1 MSHSSLESPIEV
13 LRSANLPPP
22 YTPPPPTTMSH
33 EQKLQW
39 RENAKDLMDATID
52 KWTFPSTPLT
62 AIEDIRNS
70 AKIAACLAKIWALAQ
85 SDPTQQDSA
94 DVKYHMERLWHHFE
108 NANRAAAAHSQAA
121 WEYPLN
127 LASRLHDKL
136 DKEPGRTTVDIVVH
150 KFQHLRKDEQTD
162 EFIAVD
168 NPDVI
173 SFVPILES
181 STYSHGLGTNRYS
194 FKVEYH
200 SRSPSPLGTLTI
212 PLVSPVPRSPA
223 YHIAELS
230 PVPRSPSY
238 HVASPPPLAHR
249 IRSPTPLVVIM
260 GADQN
265 VINNTSRYAHP
276 GPPFIKNRSDGRF
289 CITTPIYDVNNN
301 KGKAKYIHFVLDD
314 ISPHAHLTMGKGHP
328 VFAVKLRARPRDGTQ
343 TPFNPFRQRIFES
356 GQPYQLIVD
365 RAIQQLGDPFV
376 EGEVQQFRR
385 LTQNLQEARQE
396 VVDARTSVRHA
407 QQVKVLAT
415 SALAAARQAVDESA
429 NRFEQAGAYRVLH
442 PFLFRQA
449 IRHVGDDAAMV
460 DVRDHLHC
468 QLQAGG
474 RPSSPDPSSTNSPP
488 PDIADILDR
497 FDDPPMRDVHNKP
510 FFQDGGDDDGYYE

>member
-1 MSHSSLESPIEV
+1 MSHSSLDSPTEI
-13 LRSANLPPP
+13 LRSATLPPA
-22 YTPPPPTTMSH
+22 YTPPLPTTLSH

-39 RENAKDLMDATID
+39 RENAKDLMDATLD
-52 KWTFPSTPLT
+52 KWTFPSVPLT

-70 AKIAACLAKIWALAQ
+70 AKIAARLAKIWALAQ
-85 SDPTQQDSA
+85 SDPTQRDSA

-136 DKEPGRTTVDIVVH
+136 DREPGRSTVDIVVH

-162 EFIAVD
+162 EFIAID

-173 SFVPILES
+173 SFVPILDS

-200 SRSPSPLGTLTI
+200 SQSPSPLGMPTI
-212 PLVSPVPRSPA
+212 PLVSPIPRSPS
-223 YHIAELS
+223 YHVAELS

-238 HVASPPPLAHR
+238 HVASPPPLAHH
-249 IRSPTPLVVIM
+249 IRSPTPPVVIM
-260 GADQN
+260 GADPN
-265 VINNTSRYAHP
+265 VVNSASRYAHP

-289 CITTPIYDVNNN
+289 CITTPIYDTNNN
-301 KGKAKYIHFVLDD
+301 KGKAKYIHFILDD
-314 ISPHAHLTMGKGHP
+314 ISPRAHLTMGKGHP

-356 GQPYQLIVD
+356 GQPYQCVVD
-365 RAIQQLGDPFV
+365 RAVQQLGDPFIK
-376 EGEVQQFRR
+376 GEVQQFRR
-385 LTQNLQEARQE
+385 LTQNLQDARQE
-396 VVDARTSVRHA
+396 LVDARTSVRHA
-407 QQVKVLAT
+407 QQVELLAT
-415 SALAAARQAVDESA
+415 SALAAARQAVDASA
-429 NRFEQAGAYRVLH
+429 DRFKQAGAYRTLH
-442 PFLFRQA
+442 PFLFRQTL
-449 IRHVGDDAAMV
+449 RHVGDDATMV

-474 RPSSPDPSSTNSPP
+474 RPSSPGLSDTGSSPP
-488 PDIADILDR
+488 DVADILER
-497 FDDPPMRDVHNKP
+497 FDNPPMRDVHDEP